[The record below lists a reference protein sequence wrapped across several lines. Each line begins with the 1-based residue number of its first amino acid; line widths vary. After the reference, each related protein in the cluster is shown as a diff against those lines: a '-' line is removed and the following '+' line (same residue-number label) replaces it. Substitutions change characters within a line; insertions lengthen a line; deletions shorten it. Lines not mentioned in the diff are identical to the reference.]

1 MNNVTYYTEI
11 VSVDNHRWMLPQV
24 WLLEA
29 VITIN
34 GNKAELTI
42 PNVDPSRKITVSI
55 KEAISILEL
64 IDVIKW
70 ERT

>member
-11 VSVDNHRWMLPQV
+11 LTIDNGKWVLPQD

-34 GNKAELTI
+34 RDRAELTI
-42 PNVDPSRKITVSI
+42 PNVDPSRKMTVSI
-55 KEAISILEL
+55 REAISILEF
-64 IDVIKW
+64 IDSIKC
-70 ERT
+70 EST